1 MVFIKNVIT
10 TWPNESADILYRYM
24 FKDGFYSTATSA
36 GLRGKKWLS
45 VQIQPKSGDSARKL
59 EKLRA
64 PVNMK
69 NRNIVDYFGLS
80 HTVSTALVRIPCS
93 THGR

>member
-1 MVFIKNVIT
+1 MILDEK
-10 TWPNESADILYRYM
+10 SMILYGFMY
-24 FKDGFYSTATSA
+24 KDGFYSTATSA

-45 VQIQPKSGDSARKL
+45 MVIRGKSEHSAANSRKL
-59 EKLRA
+59 SA